1 MSDFIQKK
9 DYWSIVLF
17 TWMFIGCYLLSKKLS
32 SNNLLVVLPISGL
45 GAFVG
50 YKLGDWVTDKSKGT
64 KVFLVVLWSVML
76 FGALQVS
83 NNRKNDG
90 KKTYRSDKINLLT
103 GKWETDEDEGFKIRL
118 EIEKDKAYMS
128 LSPDYQKIEY
138 ELIYSNSTIKFK
150 KAGSLKFQFDI
161 ENIDDTS
168 FTLSQSG
175 ETLLFT
181 KVK

>member
-1 MSDFIQKK
+1 MNKSLDRGCSDVYYQREFKETLIYLTNIKDGIIQKK

-17 TWMFIGCYLLSKKLS
+17 TWVFIGCYFLSKELT
-32 SNNLLVVLPISGL
+32 SNNLLVVLPVSGL

-76 FGALQVS
+76 FGALQLI

-103 GKWETDEDEGFKIRL
+103 GKWETDEDEGFKI
-118 EIEKDKAYMS
+118 
-128 LSPDYQKIEY
+128 
-138 ELIYSNSTIKFK
+138 T
-150 KAGSLKFQFDI
+150 
-161 ENIDDTS
+161 
-168 FTLSQSG
+168 
-175 ETLLFT
+175 
-181 KVK
+181 